1 MKLAVAVTIFAVC
14 SAVQAAAEEDI
25 ADLAHI
31 VTLGT
36 RPYYILDEMKPSD
49 LKEKLRELVFT
60 SLSTYCGTY
69 SHIICSHH
77 YITSTID
84 LLFYRGMC

>member
-14 SAVQAAAEEDI
+14 CAVQAAAEEDI

-49 LKEKLRELVFT
+49 LKEKLRELLHYLYEFQLHIVVLN
-60 SLSTYCGTY
+60 SLSYAL
-69 SHIICSHH
+69 II
-77 YITSTID
+77 I
-84 LLFYRGMC
+84 

>member
-49 LKEKLRELVFT
+49 LKEKLRELVYELKYILWYIFPYYMLS
-60 SLSTYCGTY
+60 SLYNINY
-69 SHIICSHH
+69 
-77 YITSTID
+77 
-84 LLFYRGMC
+84 

>member
-14 SAVQAAAEEDI
+14 SAVQTAAEEDT

-49 LKEKLRELVFT
+49 LKEKLRELFT
-60 SLSTYCGTY
+60 LLLRVLSYKVLWYIFPYHMLSSL
-69 SHIICSHH
+69 
-77 YITSTID
+77 
-84 LLFYRGMC
+84 